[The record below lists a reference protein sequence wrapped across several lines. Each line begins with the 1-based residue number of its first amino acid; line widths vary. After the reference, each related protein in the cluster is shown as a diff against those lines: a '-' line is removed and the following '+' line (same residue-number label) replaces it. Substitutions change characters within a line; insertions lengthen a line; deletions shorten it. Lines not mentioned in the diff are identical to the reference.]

1 VLAFYHFLWLEYEPV
16 GDSLVFHQA
25 CQGGHFLGHVL
36 VE

>member
-1 VLAFYHFLWLEYEPV
+1 LAFYNFFCVEYGPV

-25 CQGGHFLGHVL
+25 CQGGHFLGHSL